1 MTEIPTSSRS
11 VDVCSKD
18 TIGVAST
25 EVNKENGQEVTQ
37 ADAEGHEEWFHFTF
51 TWTGKTFTLDIAGSD
66 RVDDLKAMLQ
76 SLTDVPPERQKILG
90 LVKGKQPPDQE
101 RV

>member
-1 MTEIPTSSRS
+1 MTEISTSSRS
-11 VDVCSKD
+11 VDGYGKD

-25 EVNKENGQEVTQ
+25 EENGQEVTQ

-51 TWTGKTFTLDIAGSD
+51 TWAGKTFTLDIAGSD